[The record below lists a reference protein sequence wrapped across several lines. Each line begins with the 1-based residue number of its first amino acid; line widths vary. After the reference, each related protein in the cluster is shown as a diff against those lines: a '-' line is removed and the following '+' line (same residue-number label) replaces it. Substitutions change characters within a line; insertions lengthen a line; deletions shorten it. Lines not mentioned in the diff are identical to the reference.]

1 MADKTRISP
10 MMLLPPVIFLGLAA
24 MFFFGMQREN
34 PNELPTALAGKPA
47 PAVTATAFEG
57 APVFTDAML
66 RDGQMKLV
74 NFWASWCAPCR
85 VEHPTLEA
93 LADEGIPLYGINYK
107 DKPGNARAFLAEL
120 GNPYTAMAVDRE
132 GRMGLEWGVYGTPE
146 TFLIDGQGRIVTRI
160 AGPVTKRILEERL
173 RPEMERIAA
182 GG

>member
-1 MADKTRISP
+1 MATRRFSALMI
-10 MMLLPPVIFLGLAA
+10 LPPLIFLGLAA
-24 MFFFGMQREN
+24 MFLVGMYRDD

-47 PAVTATAFEG
+47 PVVTATPMQG
-57 APVFTDAML
+57 AAPFTDAIL
-66 RDGQMKLV
+66 RDGNMKLV

-93 LADEGIPLYGINYK
+93 LAAEGIPLYGVNYK
-107 DKPGNARAFLAEL
+107 DTPAKAAAFLADL
-120 GNPYTAMAVDRE
+120 GNPYDGMAADPE

-160 AGPVTKRILEERL
+160 AGPVTKRVLQERL
-173 RPEMERIAA
+173 RPAMEGVQA